1 MARGFRLM
9 SWGDAWLPDG
19 GFGNGGPVVALGLG
33 AGHSGVGGITLRHLK
48 IVGSS
53 DPRLRL

>member
-1 MARGFRLM
+1 MG
-9 SWGDAWLPDG
+9 WGDAWLPDG
-19 GFGNGGPVVALGLG
+19 GFGDGCPVVALG
-33 AGHSGVGGITLRHLK
+33 VGITLRHLT